1 MEKAKINEFFKALN
15 EYPLGEID
23 KNNIHFI
30 VEYFQKKYDAELS
43 SRSFI
48 FTGNPGVG
56 KTYLAER
63 LLNLLG
69 KEVIYLGC
77 AKINLNRCAVCS
89 TLKNILSKINNNK
102 EQIIFMDDLNYLF
115 DREEYSVAP
124 QDKRDFMSILETVK
138 RNSNKM
144 LLCTINSYGDLDEQM
159 IDRIEVKIDFDIPT
173 DYNKRSFLKANF
185 SKHVSAENLNFI
197 ARNSIGYNYR
207 DLPEMLKLA
216 YRIGNG
222 NLSVE
227 DIRAAL
233 KVYKPTQL
241 YGYRVEN
248 GITLKLRDIIGKK
261 EPLNHVKRI
270 VQMYRNERLSKKL
283 GLRRAN
289 LLLFHGPP
297 GTGKTFM
304 AKALAGEIGFPL
316 ITIGGGNVLGS
327 SFHQIHSIGNMAKR
341 YRNCVI
347 FIDEAEKIF
356 GNARYGE
363 DTALIGEFNAQF
375 DCLNDNDIK
384 SIVILSV
391 NELSRF
397 GDSFTDRFVQVE
409 FKNPEYEERLAFCRM
424 KVEQSKKYIPYRIN
438 YEHLARQTEKFSF
451 RDIERIWNELMFYYM
466 EKKGSINEYAV
477 SSIING
483 VKPQEANVMFG

>member
-1 MEKAKINEFFKALN
+1 MKKTKINEFFKALN

-23 KNNIHFI
+23 KNNIRFI
-30 VEYFQKKYDAELS
+30 VDYFQKKYDKDLS

-48 FTGNPGVG
+48 FTGNPGIG
-56 KTYLAER
+56 KTYLAEK
-63 LLNLLG
+63 LLNLLE

-77 AKINLNRCAVCS
+77 AKIKLNNCVVCS
-89 TLKNILSKINNNK
+89 TIKNILSKINNNK

-115 DREEYSVAP
+115 NREEYSVTS
-124 QDKRDFMSILETVK
+124 QDRRDFMKILETIK
-138 RNSNKM
+138 RNPNKM
-144 LLCTINSYGDLDEQM
+144 LLCTMNSYGDLDEQM
-159 IDRIEVKIDFDIPT
+159 IDRIEVKIDFDFPT
-173 DYNKRSFLKANF
+173 DLNKKSFLKANF
-185 SKHVSAENLNFI
+185 SKHISAKNLNFI

-216 YRIGNG
+216 YRIGKG
-222 NLSVE
+222 NLDVE
-227 DIRAAL
+227 DIRTAL

-248 GITLKLRDIIGKK
+248 GITLKLKDIIGKK
-261 EPLNHVKRI
+261 EPLSHVKRI
-270 VQMYRNERLSKKL
+270 VQIYRNEGLSKKL

-316 ITIGGGNVLGS
+316 ITISGGNVLGNP
-327 SFHQIHSIGNMAKR
+327 FQQIHSIGNMAKR

-363 DTALIGEFNAQF
+363 DNTLIGEFNAQF

-384 SIVILSV
+384 SIVIISI

-409 FKNPEYEERLAFCRM
+409 FRNPEYEERLAFCRM
-424 KVEQSKKYIPYRIN
+424 KVEQSKKYIPSQIN

-451 RDIERIWNELMFYYM
+451 RDIERIWNELMFHYM
-466 EKKGSINEYAV
+466 EKKGSLNESAII
-477 SSIING
+477 SIING
-483 VKPQEANVMFG
+483 IKPQEANMMFG

>member
-15 EYPLGEID
+15 EYPLDEID
-23 KNNIHFI
+23 KNSIKFI
-30 VEYFQKKYDAELS
+30 VEYFQKKYDAGLS

-56 KTYLAER
+56 KTYLAEK
-63 LLNLLG
+63 LLNLLE
-69 KEVIYLGC
+69 KEVVYLGC
-77 AKINLNRCAVCS
+77 AKIKLNTCTVCS
-89 TLKNILSKINNNK
+89 TLKNILSKISSNK

-115 DREEYSVAP
+115 DREEYSVAS
-124 QDKRDFMSILETVK
+124 QDKRDFMRILETVK
-138 RNSNKM
+138 RNPNKM
-144 LLCTINSYGDLDEQM
+144 LLCTMNNYGDLDEQM
-159 IDRIEVKIDFDIPT
+159 IDRIEVKIEFDIPT

-185 SKHVSAENLNFI
+185 SRHVSAKSLNFI

-207 DLPEMLKLA
+207 DLPEMLKMA

-222 NLSVE
+222 NLDVE
-227 DIRAAL
+227 GIRAAL
-233 KVYKPTQL
+233 KIYKPTQL
-241 YGYRVEN
+241 YGYSVEN
-248 GITLKLRDIIGKK
+248 GITLKLKDIIGKK
-261 EPLNHVKRI
+261 EPLNYIKKI
-270 VQMYRNERLSKKL
+270 IQIYRNEGLSKKL

-297 GTGKTFM
+297 GTGKTFV

-316 ITIGGGNVLGS
+316 INIRGGNVHGS

-356 GNARYGE
+356 GNARFGE
-363 DTALIGEFNAQF
+363 DNPLIGEFNMQF

-384 SIVILSV
+384 SIVVLSV

-397 GDSFTDRFVQVE
+397 GGSFTDRFVQIE

-424 KVEQSKKYIPYRIN
+424 KVEQSRRYIPYQIN
-438 YEHLARQTEKFSF
+438 YEHLAKQTEKFSF
-451 RDIERIWNELMFYYM
+451 RDIERIWNDLMFYYL
-466 EKKGSINEYAV
+466 EKKGGINENV
-477 SSIING
+477 ISSIIRG
-483 VKPQEANVMFG
+483 VRPQENNILFG